1 MGGRLF
7 GPLIAFLR
15 IIPISMRSSLILST
29 LSLLALT
36 ASARQR
42 TDRELLQA
50 TAGREI
56 LQRDSAIAIIARPDG
71 GFKVVLTDSRFSDKE
86 MLIGYSD
93 NEASAEQ
100 FNPAFQ
106 WWLNQAEARG
116 RQLQRSTSLPLTVIA
131 PPEGYEPEIDA
142 LVTARWGQEA
152 PYWNMCPDGTES
164 SSGWGY
170 EGGNGRCV
178 TGCVA
183 TAMAQVMYYH
193 QAPLHG
199 CGGVGSVSVKQAGG
213 SYRTYTVD
221 YDQAEYDFENMLDKY
236 SYGNYT
242 QEQAD
247 AVAQLMY
254 HCGVATKMQYATDG
268 SGAWMEDCVDGL
280 QRYFGFTEA
289 QLLDRDRYT
298 ESQWMDYV
306 YTEINEGRPIIYAGD
321 DMVYRAGHCFVLDG
335 YDERG
340 FVHIN
345 WGWDGSSDGF
355 FDIAI
360 LNAQGY
366 HFSSYQQMIIGVQGD
381 NQKVSNNWSDTL
393 TVTAPGEVALRY
405 GHELQGDTLLTLQRV
420 TVNGPID
427 ATDIA
432 ALRSLAR
439 LGSLRQLDLGATLFD
454 EALPDSAFALA
465 TRLRK
470 VVLPRNIS
478 RIGKRAFAG
487 CTGLT
492 EIRVPSRDVP
502 AAGIGAFDE
511 VSADRCRISVPA
523 GTKDKYSRAYLWK
536 QFLTKEFDNI
546 VEFGTAITPR
556 NVVREQYQP
565 NPELTYT
572 VYGSPVQGTPVLSCE
587 ATPDSPVGKYP
598 ITIEPGTIT
607 DPDVDFLEGFL
618 IVIESTQSI
627 EQIQNDADATVRL
640 YDLQGRHVAQPE
652 AGKLYIR
659 K

>member
-1 MGGRLF
+1 
-7 GPLIAFLR
+7 
-15 IIPISMRSSLILST
+15 MRSTLIFSA

-42 TDRELLQA
+42 TDRELLNA
-50 TAGREI
+50 TAGCEV
-56 LQRDSAIAIIARPDG
+56 LQRDSATAIIARPDG

-86 MLIGYSD
+86 MLLGYSD
-93 NEASAEQ
+93 RPATTEQ

-106 WWLNQAEARG
+106 WWLRQVEMQG
-116 RQLQRSTSLPLTVIA
+116 RQLQRSTIEHPRTVIA
-131 PPEGYEPEIDA
+131 PSEGYEPEMEA

-152 PYWNMCPDGTES
+152 PYWNMCPEGTVS
-164 SSGWGY
+164 STGWGY

-193 QAPLHG
+193 KAPKHG
-199 CGGVGSVSVKQAGG
+199 QGGVGSVQVKQASG
-213 SYRTYTVD
+213 SYATYSVD
-221 YDQAEYDFENMLDKY
+221 YDEAEYDFDHMLDTYPYGSY
-236 SYGNYT
+236 S
-242 QEQAD
+242 QEEAD

-268 SGAWMEDCVDGL
+268 SGAYMRDCLDGL
-280 QRYFGFTEA
+280 QQYFGFSEA
-289 QLLDRDRYT
+289 KLLERNDYT

-306 YTEINEGRPIIYAGD
+306 YTELNEGRPIIYAGD
-321 DMVYRAGHCFVLDG
+321 DMAHWAGHCFVLDG
-335 YDERG
+335 YDDRG

-345 WGWDGSSDGF
+345 WGWDGSSDGH
-355 FDIAI
+355 FDIAL
-360 LNAQGY
+360 LNAGGY
-366 HFSSYQQMIIGVQGD
+366 SFSSYQEMVIGVQGD
-381 NQKVSNNWSDTL
+381 GSKDTKYWSDTL
-393 TVTAPGEVALRY
+393 SVTAPGEVADRY
-405 GHELQGDTLLTLQRV
+405 GRELQGDTLLNLQRV
-420 TVNGPID
+420 FVSGPID
-427 ATDIA
+427 AGDIA
-432 ALRSLAR
+432 ALRTLAR
-439 LGSLRQLDLGATLFD
+439 LGALRQLDLGNTQFD

-465 TRLRK
+465 SRLRK

-487 CTGLT
+487 CSGLS

-502 AAGIGAFDE
+502 PAGIGAFND
-511 VSADRCRISVPA
+511 VTADRCRLYVPA

-536 QFLTKEFDNI
+536 QFLTKEYDNI

-556 NVVREQYQP
+556 NLVREQYQE
-565 NPELTYT
+565 NPEFTYT
-572 VYGSPVQGTPVLSCE
+572 VYGSPVEGTPVLSCE

-598 ITIEPGTIT
+598 ITIERGTIT

-618 IVIESTQSI
+618 IVVESTQGI
-627 EQIQNDADATVRL
+627 EQIQNDAVNAGCL
-640 YDLQGRHVAQPE
+640 YDLQGRPVAQPV
-652 AGKLYIR
+652 AGALYIR